1 MQVGIDVV
9 EVERFEKFLKNEN
22 LLKRIF
28 TEEEIKYFYSFK
40 TPLEHMAGT
49 FSAKEAVCKA
59 FQTGFN
65 DIFTPLNIEILHENK
80 IPYVKLKNKA
90 KNFFDKSEFT
100 KININISHTKKI
112 ASAICLLE

>member
-1 MQVGIDVV
+1 MQVGLDII
-9 EVERFEKFLKNEN
+9 EIERFKKFLNNDN

-28 TEEEIKYFYSFK
+28 TEAEIKYINSYK
-40 TPLEHMAGT
+40 YPLEHIAGI

-65 DIFTPLNIEILHENK
+65 HIFTPQNIEILHENK
-80 IPYVKLKNKA
+80 IPYVNLLDKA
-90 KNFFDKSEFT
+90 KDFFDKSEFI
-100 KININISHTKKI
+100 KISISISHTKKI